1 MDIHHLVRMANDIGN
16 FFQVEPDR
24 ATAVHGMADHIR
36 RSWEPRM
43 RRAIITHH
51 RQGGEG
57 MSELARLA
65 IGQLD
70 GETLSLHETTGDG

>member
-16 FFQVEPDR
+16 FFKSEPDPT
-24 ATAVHGMADHIR
+24 AAVHGMADHIR

-43 RRAIITHH
+43 RRAIITHN

-57 MSELARLA
+57 MTELARLA
-65 IGQLD
+65 IARLD
-70 GETLSLHETTGDG
+70 GETLSLQEETGDG